1 MPPAR
6 SEAIF
11 KTQDVGKNRNYYDK
25 EEENQLYKQSKL
37 IDVNDPRNE
46 IIVQKIAH
54 MKNDYLEKL
63 LKKDSMFPLAD
74 KESFRHKL
82 LASRQTNPN
91 YVKTI
96 IPQLNSEL
104 IDENITSF
112 YIDWIQD
119 IQNQEAMELKA

>member
-11 KTQDVGKNRNYYDK
+11 KTPDAGKNRNYYDK
-25 EEENQLYKQSKL
+25 DEENQLYKQSKL

-54 MKNDYLEKL
+54 MKNHYLEKL
-63 LKKDSMFPLAD
+63 LQKDSMFPLAD

-82 LASRQTNPN
+82 L
-91 YVKTI
+91 
-96 IPQLNSEL
+96 
-104 IDENITSF
+104 
-112 YIDWIQD
+112 
-119 IQNQEAMELKA
+119 EAR